1 MNNIFQKYNVSLGTS
16 EDLDELTN
24 LYDDLNDY
32 FQSTTNYPGWIKGIY
47 PIRET
52 AEAGINDETLF
63 LMRENSQI
71 VGSII
76 LNNISEDAYNQVKWQ
91 LNLDY
96 DKILV
101 IRTFV
106 IHPKFFKNGFG
117 KKLLEFVEELA
128 LCKKIQSIRLDVSE
142 NNLPAISLYEKL
154 SYKFTGTVDL
164 GLPYEHLK
172 WFKLYEKIIDNKL

>member
-1 MNNIFQKYNVSLGTS
+1 MITILKKYNVSLGTS

-24 LYDDLNDY
+24 LYDDLYDY
-32 FQSTTNYPGWIKGIY
+32 FQSTTNYSGWIKGIY

-52 AEAGINDETLF
+52 AEAGINDGTLF

-76 LNNISEDAYNQVKWQ
+76 LNNIPEDAYSQVKWQ

-96 DKILV
+96 NKILV

-106 IHPKFFKNGFG
+106 IHPQFLRNGFG
-117 KKLLEFVEELA
+117 KKLLEFAEELA
-128 LCKKIQSIRLDVSE
+128 IYNKIKSIRLDVAE
-142 NNLPAISLYEKL
+142 NNFPAISLYEKIG
-154 SYKFTGTVDL
+154 YKYIGTVDL

-172 WFKLYEKIIDNKL
+172 WFKLYEKVIDNKL